1 MALGLEKLGKIYLKA
16 NPVEISQETEENLEM
31 IRLLVNFLELILNTF
46 YRDRIYPRFF
56 VLETVARVPYFA
68 YTSVL
73 HLYETMG
80 WWRKADWLKIHFAE
94 AWNELHHLLI
104 NEELGGNQFW
114 IDRFVA
120 RGGAFVYYWII
131 VLVYMVSPRSA
142 YRFMQLI
149 EEHAYHTYDT
159 FLQEH
164 GDELKAQPA
173 PPVAIQYYCCGD
185 LYLFDEFQTDRPP
198 EERRPKIENLYDVFV
213 AIRDDEMEH
222 VKTMIACQRND
233 AQATFKSPHSPDHVA
248 LPKSSKVAIDA
259 HTDDFE
265 QEAVEQELVKM
276 P

>member
-1 MALGLEKLGKIYLKA
+1 
-16 NPVEISQETEENLEM
+16 M
-31 IRLLVNFLELILNTF
+31 IRLLVNCLELMLKIF

-80 WWRKADWLKIHFAE
+80 WWRKADWIKIHFAE

-104 NEELGGNQFW
+104 IEELGGDKYG

-120 RGGAFVYYWII
+120 RSGAFIYYWII
-131 VLVYMVSPRSA
+131 VFLYMVAPRSA
-142 YRFMQLI
+142 YRYMQLV

-173 PPVAIQYYCCGD
+173 PQVAIQYYCCGD
-185 LYLFDEFQTDRPP
+185 LYLFDEFQTDRSP
-198 EERRPKIENLYDVFV
+198 EARRPKIENLFDVFV

-222 VKTMIACQRND
+222 IKTMIACQRSD
-233 AQATFKSPHSPDHVA
+233 AQATFKSPHSPNTRD
-248 LPKSSKVAIDA
+248 LPEGTKAAINGQSA
-259 HTDDFE
+259 EFVHKE
-265 QEAVEQELVKM
+265 IEKEPIQIS
-276 P
+276 